1 MSDDT
6 LISASTP
13 APPKDSLEDSRNAW
27 EKHPD
32 NPYNW
37 PEPKKWRI
45 ALLVAAVILLVGL
58 NATSVTTPS
67 LIIAE
72 HFHVADTAFP
82 HSYWPVTVWN
92 TGAAIGPMVGMPL
105 LENFGIRRGYMI
117 LYLVFTAMVIPQALA
132 QNLATLLVVRAIAGL
147 VGGVLQN
154 LLEQVAP
161 DIWATDKQRNLPITL
176 YTFVY
181 ISGVTLGPVLGA
193 IVHELS
199 WRWVFY
205 IQLIIYGAMIPV
217 VFTIMKETRGPI
229 ILSRLAK
236 TDPTLAKAAN
246 EFPRPKISALLY
258 DAIAR
263 PAHLLLTEPVV
274 FFLMLWAAFCF
285 GLVFIMTQ
293 SIPQVYHSNYG
304 FSDSASGLVQV
315 SLFVGEAVGFLAC
328 LPQNSYYQRSAKR
341 NTVNPGTPIPE
352 ARLPLSIPASLLG
365 LAGGLFWYAWASF
378 PHVHWMVPTVGL
390 AFVGFAVMVIIT
402 AVDMYITDA
411 YTKFAGSAIAAVA
424 LGENLVAAWLPFAAK
439 SMYTTLGFQWASSL
453 LAFVAVVL
461 TMAPVVL
468 WWKGEVIR
476 GKSGFIKEAKEG

>member
-1 MSDDT
+1 MSDDAVT
-6 LISASTP
+6 GVSTP
-13 APPKDSLEDSRNAW
+13 TPPKLSLEDSRNAW
-27 EKHPD
+27 ETHPE

-37 PEPKKWRI
+37 PQPKKWRI

-72 HFHVADTAFP
+72 DFHVADTAFP
-82 HSYWPVTVWN
+82 HSFWPVTVWN
-92 TGAAIGPMVGMPL
+92 TGAAIGPMIGMPV
-105 LENFGIRRGYMI
+105 LENFGIRRGYLI
-117 LYLVFTAMVIPQALA
+117 LYLIFTATLIPQALA
-132 QNLATLLVVRAIAGL
+132 RNFATLLVVRAIAGL

-154 LLEQVAP
+154 ALEQVAP
-161 DIWATDKQRNLPITL
+161 DIWATDKQRNLPITF
-176 YTFVY
+176 YTLMYV
-181 ISGVTLGPVLGA
+181 SGVTLGPVLGA
-193 IVHELS
+193 VVHELS

-205 IQLIIYGAMIPV
+205 IQLIIHSAMIPV
-217 VFTIMKETRGPI
+217 VLIVMKETRGPI

-236 TDPTLAKAAN
+236 THPTLAKAAN
-246 EFPRPKISALLY
+246 ELPRPKIPTLLY

-263 PAHLLLTEPVV
+263 PAHLLFTEPVV

-293 SIPQVYHSNYG
+293 SIPQVYHANYN

-315 SLFVGEAVGFLAC
+315 SLFIGEAVGFAAC
-328 LPQNSYYQRSAKR
+328 LPQNAYYQRSAQR
-341 NTVNPGTPIPE
+341 NKVEPGIPIPE

-390 AFVGFAVMVIIT
+390 AFVGFAIMVIIT
-402 AVDMYITDA
+402 AVDMYITDS
-411 YTKFAGSAIAAVA
+411 YTKYAGSAIAAVA
-424 LGENLVAAWLPFAAK
+424 LGENLFAAWLPLAAK

-476 GKSGFIKEAKEG
+476 GKSRFIREAKGV